1 MAQARFPNVV
11 FLLII
16 LLMGLSSVWVYYAEI
31 DEVIRAPGVV
41 EPKGQVQKVQ
51 SRTAG
56 KISVIDVVVGDKVSK
71 GQVLIQLDDEEAAA
85 SVAKN
90 QITLDN
96 LLAEIIRLSAEVAI
110 SSSVTNLSNF
120 PSIDWPSNVP
130 ERARDTQ
137 SRLFDIR
144 MTKLIQQRKVLAEEL
159 SKLENNFLEKKQLVD
174 GQNSMLAL
182 KKKEKQIYQP
192 LVDQGAEP
200 AMRIVTID
208 QQIQEIENSIANNRI
223 QLDGIKIEIQTLVE
237 REKEIIAT
245 HRSSAFDTLAPKRVE
260 FEITKAETI
269 ALQKRLSDNQLIS
282 PIDGIITKVHPSGAG
297 TVVSAGSDLIEIV
310 PISEDISILAK
321 LPTKD
326 VKSIKTGQSSR
337 VSLDSYDFTTYGTIP
352 SYIDK
357 IAQNTTTDESGNVY
371 YEVWVKTKGLKF
383 TKSDVRPEIM
393 PGMVGQV
400 EITGEKRTVLEYLM
414 KPVLETTAVA
424 LTEK

>member
-1 MAQARFPNVV
+1 MAQPRFQNVV

-120 PSIDWPSNVP
+120 PNIDWPSNVP

-208 QQIQEIENSIANNRI
+208 QQIQEIENSIANNSI

-269 ALQKRLSDNQLIS
+269 ALQKRLSDNRLIS
-282 PIDGIITKVHPSGAG
+282 PIDGIITKVHPSGTG

>member
-120 PSIDWPSNVP
+120 PNIDWPSNVP
-130 ERARDTQ
+130 DRARDTQ

-208 QQIQEIENSIANNRI
+208 QQIQEIENSIANNSI

-260 FEITKAETI
+260 FEITNAETI
-269 ALQKRLSDNQLIS
+269 ALQKRLSDNRLIS
-282 PIDGIITKVHPSGAG
+282 PIDGIITKVHPSGTG

>member
-71 GQVLIQLDDEEAAA
+71 GQMLIQLDDEEAAA

-120 PSIDWPSNVP
+120 PNIDWPSNVP

-208 QQIQEIENSIANNRI
+208 QQIQEIENSIANNSI

-269 ALQKRLSDNQLIS
+269 ALQKRLSDNRLIS
-282 PIDGIITKVHPSGAG
+282 PIDGIITKVHPSGTG

>member
-16 LLMGLSSVWVYYAEI
+16 LIMGLSAVWVYYAEI

-71 GQVLIQLDDEEAAA
+71 GQMLIQLDDEEAAA

-120 PSIDWPSNVP
+120 PNIDWPSNVP

-269 ALQKRLSDNQLIS
+269 ALQKRLSDNRLIS
-282 PIDGIITKVHPSGAG
+282 PIDGIITKVHPSGTG

-371 YEVWVKTKGLKF
+371 YEVWIKTKGLKF
-383 TKSDVRPEIM
+383 TKSDVKPEIM

>member
-1 MAQARFPNVV
+1 
-11 FLLII
+11 
-16 LLMGLSSVWVYYAEI
+16 MGLSSVWVYYAEI

-120 PSIDWPSNVP
+120 PNIDWPSNVP

-208 QQIQEIENSIANNRI
+208 QQIQEIENSIANNSI

-269 ALQKRLSDNQLIS
+269 ALQKRLSDNRLIS
-282 PIDGIITKVHPSGAG
+282 PIDGIITKVHPSGTG

>member
-1 MAQARFPNVV
+1 MAQPRFPNVV

-96 LLAEIIRLSAEVAI
+96 LLAEIIRLNAEVAI

-120 PSIDWPSNVP
+120 PNIDWPSNVP

-208 QQIQEIENSIANNRI
+208 QQIQEIENGIANNRI

-269 ALQKRLSDNQLIS
+269 ALQKRLSDNRLIS
-282 PIDGIITKVHPSGAG
+282 PIDGIITKVHPSGTG

>member
-1 MAQARFPNVV
+1 MAQPRFQNVV

-96 LLAEIIRLSAEVAI
+96 LLAEIIRLNAEVAI

-120 PSIDWPSNVP
+120 PNIDWPSNVP

-208 QQIQEIENSIANNRI
+208 QQIQEIENGIANNRI

-269 ALQKRLSDNQLIS
+269 ALQKRLSDNRLIS
-282 PIDGIITKVHPSGAG
+282 PIDGIITKVHPSGTG

>member
-96 LLAEIIRLSAEVAI
+96 LLAEIIRLNAEVAI

-120 PSIDWPSNVP
+120 PNIDWPSNVP

-159 SKLENNFLEKKQLVD
+159 SKLENNFLEKKQLVN
-174 GQNSMLAL
+174 GQTSMLAL

-208 QQIQEIENSIANNRI
+208 QQIQEIENGIANNRI

-269 ALQKRLSDNQLIS
+269 ALQKRLSDNRLIS
-282 PIDGIITKVHPSGAG
+282 PIDGIITKVHPSGTG

-326 VKSIKTGQSSR
+326 VKSIKRGQSSR

>member
-120 PSIDWPSNVP
+120 PNIDWPSNVP

-208 QQIQEIENSIANNRI
+208 QQIQEIENGIANNRI

-269 ALQKRLSDNQLIS
+269 ALQKRLSDNRLIS
-282 PIDGIITKVHPSGAG
+282 PIDGIITKVHPSGTG

>member
-96 LLAEIIRLSAEVAI
+96 LLAEIIRLNAEVAI

-120 PSIDWPSNVP
+120 PNIDWPSNVP

-159 SKLENNFLEKKQLVD
+159 SKLENNFLEKKQLVN

-208 QQIQEIENSIANNRI
+208 QQIQEIENGIANNRI

-269 ALQKRLSDNQLIS
+269 ALQKRLSDNRLIS
-282 PIDGIITKVHPSGAG
+282 PIDGIITKVHPSGTG